1 MASRHPQ
8 PVATEPLPNRAQ
20 ELAAH
25 LRHLA
30 DEIERGEIAGVRV
43 TVVRPGGCIER
54 LGDIPDVLS
63 LI

>member
-1 MASRHPQ
+1 MRRQTQ
-8 PVATEPLPNRAQ
+8 PVTPEAVPDPEL

-30 DEIERGEIAGVRV
+30 DEVERGEVSRVRV
-43 TVVRPGGCIER
+43 TVIRPGGRIER

-63 LI
+63 LV